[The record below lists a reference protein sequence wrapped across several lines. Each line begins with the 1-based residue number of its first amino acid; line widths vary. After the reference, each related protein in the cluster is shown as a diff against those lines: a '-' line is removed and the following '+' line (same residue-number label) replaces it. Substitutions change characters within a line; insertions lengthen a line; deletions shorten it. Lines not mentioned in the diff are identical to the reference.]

1 MAEKKSRL
9 KLDRKLLYYV
19 LPAVL
24 VPTILFLIATKGS
37 DLGQGEDDAKAAA
50 TALAER
56 EKQLSARFQNPEGE
70 AADEA
75 RRALEQ
81 QQIKDAQARSSLPP
95 PGALPPPPTSAE
107 IEARSNN
114 KRLTEL
120 EASRGFVGDS
130 LKDSERTSVVGQS
143 KSGKKS
149 FLAYSA
155 PVDEKLMAG
164 AASNVAEAATIE
176 KKKDE
181 PEKPFLS
188 DGNDK
193 VQTLKDMTVAK
204 RVDSLYWLSPGT
216 VLRAV
221 LLNAVDTRIPGQI
234 TARVTDPVYDSRYGK
249 YLVVPVGSR
258 LIGQYSSEIAHG
270 QERVMMAFTSLV
282 TPSGGVVDLA
292 SVRASDA
299 IGRVGV
305 AGELHTHFWQRM
317 GVAALFAFESVG
329 MDRLSNSKTTV
340 STNGSTST
348 TTNTSEAARII
359 SDAAKQEPR
368 LKPITPNITIEEGQ
382 QISIITVANIEIPP
396 VANKR

>member
-107 IEARSNN
+107 IEARSND